1 LYHNKRN
8 VFRVITFED
17 TVSEYQAVIN
27 VKESLRYLVCLALFF
42 GMLQLLSGQE
52 KKQDSLIITRGV
64 IQDQDTLPIV
74 ELPAVTVYQRKDFE
88 YLYLKR
94 RYRRLI
100 LNVKK
105 AYPYA
110 QIAGVSLKELDDT
123 LAAMDNEKERQEW
136 INQAEKDIMNQ
147 FEKDVRRLTVTQG
160 IILVKLIDRETGRTS
175 YQVIKDLKGGITA
188 FFWQGIARI
197 FGNNLKAEYDAE
209 GDDRVIEDIVRGIE
223 AGFI

>member
-1 LYHNKRN
+1 M
-8 VFRVITFED
+8 
-17 TVSEYQAVIN
+17 
-27 VKESLRYLVCLALFF
+27 VCLVLFF
-42 GMLQLLSGQE
+42 GMVQLLPGQE
-52 KKQDSLIITRGV
+52 KKLDSLIITRGV
-64 IQDQDTLPIV
+64 IQGQDTLPIV